1 MTPSASVKQA
11 QCFTIHSNGGAC
23 LWLLEHEH
31 PRSDRVSHYYI
42 VLMRSAIGRTRMLV
56 IPIQVSYKKAHL
68 HGRYGVP
75 FFSLLDHVGP
85 HATLPGPCRWVVCP
99 RNRGFYGCHLSRR
112 SEARVGEAYRSAPAW
127 TAWPLAAREHASDVL
142 VSMWSPMEHI
152 GALMHAVVARIATI
166 PNSPRSMGLSSR

>member
-1 MTPSASVKQA
+1 MAPRARTPAIRQSFALL
-11 QCFTIHSNGGAC
+11 HSTDAEC
-23 LWLLEHEH
+23 YWTH
-31 PRSDRVSHYYI
+31 PDARHPDPGI
-42 VLMRSAIGRTRMLV
+42 
-56 IPIQVSYKKAHL
+56 IQKAHL

-85 HATLPGPCRWVVCP
+85 HATLPGLCRWVVCP
-99 RNRGFYGCHLSRR
+99 RNRGFCGCHLSRR

-166 PNSPRSMGLSSR
+166 PNSPRSMCLSSRCDMVLVGSVSSQDTR